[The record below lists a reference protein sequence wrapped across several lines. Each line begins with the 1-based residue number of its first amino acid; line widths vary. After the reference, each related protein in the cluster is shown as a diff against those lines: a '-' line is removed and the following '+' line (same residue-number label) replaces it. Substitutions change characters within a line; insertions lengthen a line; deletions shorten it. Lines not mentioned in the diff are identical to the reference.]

1 LNRVELRINL
11 DNDLSEIK
19 SKQFLEAI
27 SALKTGK
34 PFQQILGETEFYGM
48 KFFVNEH
55 VLIPRPETEELL
67 ELVIETI
74 KDLRLKVEG
83 LKIMDIGTGSGIIPI
98 VLKKYFPETQVSA
111 IDISEDALKIA
122 KKLRVS

>member
-98 VLKKYFPETQVSA
+98 VLKKYFPK
-111 IDISEDALKIA
+111 LKFQPLIFL
-122 KKLRVS
+122 KML